1 MIKILQLCFLSITIS
16 SFSQE
21 FKPYQVKSGKIE
33 YQKIRYSTRSVFK
46 SENGVETS
54 FSEQIPYIAEQV
66 IYYWDEFGDIAFEEI
81 HQVSKFGGKRL
92 PNKVKIAE
100 RLWLDEHRYYFNVEE
115 NKISDDPYYLRIKCK
130 ENFQY
135 YQIKDSWVE
144 TLYMGTEKSETSEI
158 LDKEADYYKI
168 DKYQDLFVWKGLVL
182 KNESFVTTKKGERL
196 YPDRTRIAIG
206 IDTTSIINQALFNPI
221 WLKREKF
228 YNLLDENKIVELIDT
243 RPDLLD
249 QADNIEGIQLQ
260 KNDIILFVTS
270 KLTIGKMQV
279 LAIDKNNQ
287 LLIKY
292 SLYSYNNVI
301 DGNTTFIIKNKSLV
315 DIDSPHV
322 KNEVS
327 KELDFKWNVT
337 ENAILYPQNNISVL
351 LLKPS
356 RTKELKIKE
365 YRRIIK

>member
-115 NKISDDPYYLRIKCK
+115 NKISDDPYYLRLKCK

-135 YQIKDSWVE
+135 YQIKGSWVE
-144 TLYMGTEKSETSEI
+144 TLYMGTEKYGTSEI

-182 KNESFVTTKKGERL
+182 KDESFTTTKKGKRL
-196 YPDRTRIAIG
+196 YPDRTRIAIA
-206 IDTTSIINQALFNPI
+206 IDTTSIIKKELFNPT
-221 WLKREKF
+221 WLKREKL
-228 YNLLDENKIVELIDT
+228 YNSFDDYKIGGIIDT
-243 RPDLLD
+243 RQDLLE
-249 QADNIEGIQLQ
+249 QADNIEGIRIQR
-260 KNDIILFVTS
+260 NDIILFVTKS
-270 KLTIGKMQV
+270 NYLGKMQV
-279 LAIDKNNQ
+279 LSIDESNK
-287 LLIKY
+287 LSIKY
-292 SLYSYNNVI
+292 SIYYFEKEVVINNM
-301 DGNTTFIIKNKSLV
+301 FEIKNNSL
-315 DIDSPHV
+315 IDLDNSSV
-322 KNEVS
+322 KTNEVS
-327 KELDFKWNVT
+327 ELDFRW
-337 ENAILYPQNNISVL
+337 ENGKKANLFPLNNKSFL
-351 LLKPS
+351 LLKAS
-356 RTKELKIKE
+356 RTSSLKLKP
-365 YRRIIK
+365 YVRN